1 LYLIRLNYC
10 IILFGIQNKMIK
22 TNITQLSER
31 ETKLWLKY
39 LNTLY
44 DQVVKENIFNEEWE
58 GGVKTLIICSD
69 ERYLSFTTCTIT
81 VMTEFD
87 QLAQISVLGQFETQ
101 TKVLTP
107 IYKPERIEYCSK
119 EYEGCGE
126 EYLNPNRFTLI
137 SYKIKA
143 DPKEL
148 QIYQDYQ
155 GDLPEL
161 DGDELITWMTVEW
174 RRRDGKVCLIEYLD
188 IEFHCSS
195 GSIVKI
201 DEQLVFKYD
210 TLNLSNGM
218 TKLLFEFDQY
228 RSV

>member
-1 LYLIRLNYC
+1 M
-10 IILFGIQNKMIK
+10 QNKMIK

-31 ETKLWLKY
+31 ETKLWLKF

-44 DQVVKENIFNEEWE
+44 DQVVKEDIFNEEWE
-58 GGVKTLIICSD
+58 GGVKTLIISSD
-69 ERYLSFTTCTIT
+69 ERYLSFTTCTII

-87 QLAQISVLGQFETQ
+87 QLTQISVLGQFETQ

-107 IYKPERIEYCSK
+107 IYKPERIEYSFDK
-119 EYEGCGE
+119 DFGE
-126 EYLNPNRFTLI
+126 EYLNADRFILI

-174 RRRDGKVCLIEYLD
+174 RRRDGKVCLIEYLN

-228 RSV
+228 RSVLCGIMHNLYEN